1 MTLCARRWTTLRFQF
16 TPLREGRRVRHALT
30 DDVGDISI
38 HAPPRGAT
46 SFPEQARLLFH
57 FNSRPSARGDASHDA
72 NQRNAVISI
81 HAPPRGAT
89 SFRSSCGSIVQFQFT
104 PLREGRRQRHHR
116 VAHAGQF
123 QFTPL
128 REGRPSGGV
137 RLPPSPYFNSRP
149 SARGD
154 VAHRRAEMPG
164 DISIHAPPR
173 GATREE
179 LELVCKIMIS
189 IHAPPRGATSGER
202 SARTTSDHF
211 NSRPSARGDNPGR
224 VSKV

>member
-104 PLREGRRQRHHR
+104 PLREGR
-116 VAHAGQF
+116 
-123 QFTPL
+123 
-128 REGRPSGGV
+128 PSGGV